1 MRGSSRLVAGV
12 AIAALAV
19 AASACGGG
27 SDAAKQYE
35 GDAASATAQFF
46 VQEATGGKLPE
57 GTNVVSVGTT
67 NIVSLPL
74 SSDQKKASVK
84 ARYCVAYQY
93 QDKDQNYKSHTR
105 VYITQL
111 VRDEWS
117 VESVKPDGDCNGVS

>member
-1 MRGSSRLVAGV
+1 MRSGNRLIAAM

-19 AASACGGG
+19 AAAACGGG
-27 SDAAKQYE
+27 SDAAKQYQ

-46 VQEATGGKLPE
+46 VQEATGGRLPE
-57 GTNVVSVGTT
+57 GTNVVSVGTSS
-67 NIVSLPL
+67 IVSLPV
-74 SSDQKKASVK
+74 SAEQKKASVK
-84 ARYCVAYQY
+84 VRYCVAYQY

-111 VRDEWS
+111 VKDEWS